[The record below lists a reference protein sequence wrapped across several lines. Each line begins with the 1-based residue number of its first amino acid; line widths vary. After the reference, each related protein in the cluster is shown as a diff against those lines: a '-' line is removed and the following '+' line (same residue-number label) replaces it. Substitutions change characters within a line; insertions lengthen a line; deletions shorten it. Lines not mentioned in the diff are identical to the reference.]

1 MKHLIWIA
9 LSLVT
14 SLSFA
19 ASNNFKP
26 AHQYHCFSTKDSY
39 QFLMNVNLNN
49 FDNKIQVQPNFA
61 DVDRTYAGAPNTF
74 RFVFEES
81 DEGTSEALL
90 QSAIVNGA
98 PTGMMAIQTHGEDN
112 TRTTYNCLLVR

>member
-1 MKHLIWIA
+1 MKHLVWIA
-9 LSLVT
+9 VSFMT
-14 SLSFA
+14 SFA
-19 ASNNFKP
+19 SASANNFKP

-49 FDNKIQVQPNFA
+49 IDNKIQVQANFA
-61 DVDRTYAGAPNTF
+61 DIDRTYSGVPNTL

-81 DEGTSEALL
+81 DEGISEALL
-90 QSAIVNGA
+90 QTTIVNGA
-98 PTGMMAIQTHGEDN
+98 PKGMMAIQTHGEDN